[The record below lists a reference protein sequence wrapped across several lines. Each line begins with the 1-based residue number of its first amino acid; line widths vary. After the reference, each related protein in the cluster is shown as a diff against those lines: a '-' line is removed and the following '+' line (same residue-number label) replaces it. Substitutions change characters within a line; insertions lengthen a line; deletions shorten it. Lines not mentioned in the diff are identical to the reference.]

1 MFQLPSRNLGSD
13 LAYDSETWVKAFNRI
28 ALGPSPALPSCM
40 MEYQAKFN
48 IGQVVS
54 HRLFGFRGVIYDVD
68 PQYANT
74 EAWYEAIPKEI
85 RPHKNQPF
93 YHLLAQNETGSYEAY
108 VSEQNLI
115 AEENPVPV
123 EHPGILDYFEE
134 ALPGHYQLR
143 NTLAH

>member
-1 MFQLPSRNLGSD
+1 
-13 LAYDSETWVKAFNRI
+13 
-28 ALGPSPALPSCM
+28 M
-40 MEYQAKFN
+40 MEYRAKFN

-85 RPHKNQPF
+85 RPHKDQPF

-108 VSEQNLI
+108 VSEQNLVI
-115 AEENPVPV
+115 RKKIRCRWSTPASWITSKRRSPWPLPAAQHAERTRSL
-123 EHPGILDYFEE
+123 ILWGQSTRTGAPRYSPRLSAD
-134 ALPGHYQLR
+134 PHCLR
-143 NTLAH
+143 L